1 MEEDMAVSTEPERL
15 GTRAIAIAGMCLAI
29 ATVSRLRAKGDLIDS
44 DIYQIFEGALGS
56 LETILGSTDPAAQ
69 EARGV
74 VALLHEAAAVVG
86 PRS

>member
-1 MEEDMAVSTEPERL
+1 MEEDMAVSTGAEQL

-29 ATVSRLRAKGDLIDS
+29 ATLSRLHANGDLIDS
-44 DIYQIFEGALGS
+44 DIYEIFEGALGS

-74 VALLHEAAAVVG
+74 VALLHQAVALVG
-86 PRS
+86 PL

>member
-1 MEEDMAVSTEPERL
+1 MALRTEPERL

-44 DIYQIFEGALGS
+44 DIYQIFEGTLGS

-69 EARGV
+69 EAPEV
-74 VALLHEAAAVVG
+74 VALLHQAAAVVG